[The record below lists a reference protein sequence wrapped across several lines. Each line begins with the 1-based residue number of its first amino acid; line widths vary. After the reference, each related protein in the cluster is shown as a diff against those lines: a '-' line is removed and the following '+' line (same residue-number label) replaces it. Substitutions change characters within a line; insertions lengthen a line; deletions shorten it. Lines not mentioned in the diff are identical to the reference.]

1 MSNVTSRWKTK
12 CRTVGWEDDGVDTS
26 ALVTGRVTR
35 KGSLRGYV
43 TRLLVHHAGLAI
55 GAGPW
60 ARSGAPRT
68 SGGSREGLE
77 NASSSKFGDRRLAR
91 SGTFPLCAWT
101 APMYPVLSPAQP
113 GIPLAAAEPW
123 QWTRFCKVRPAWCL
137 PRLLGA
143 RQSRRRG
150 CIRLIYEV
158 TPEPFRA
165 QCATRGPFNSRKTSS
180 HDCRGPSLPH
190 AHVSISTC
198 AFLQWQL
205 AMWWRDGD
213 LPPFEPKVSPYP
225 KHGHPPFSLSSP
237 FSQRSPGPMSMVS
250 LSLKTAPC
258 G

>member
-158 TPEPFRA
+158 TSNPFVPNARRVA
-165 QCATRGPFNSRKTSS
+165 PSTAGKQAPTTAAVPRCPTRMSPSR
-180 HDCRGPSLPH
+180 
-190 AHVSISTC
+190 
-198 AFLQWQL
+198 L
-205 AMWWRDGD
+205 A
-213 LPPFEPKVSPYP
+213 
-225 KHGHPPFSLSSP
+225 LSCNGS
-237 FSQRSPGPMSMVS
+237 
-250 LSLKTAPC
+250 
-258 G
+258 